1 MATNKGFIKDYQGN
15 ILLPITRGEL
25 ILDSA
30 GQMALTSALFEAGK
44 SINGV
49 QNAYGLIGAK
59 ELQMLKGGG
68 DGQSIAD
75 VYEKL
80 GYINTGIKVGSNVL
94 SFYDADGDATP
105 ISFAAGEGIA
115 IGTANNVITAALA
128 EITVT
133 NTDSAKT
140 NYVVKSVAVDKYGRV
155 TEVKNGLLTDAE
167 IPAELTG
174 KTLVN
179 AVLNN
184 ATTHADL
191 TASSSDSAVANK
203 KYVDAKFD
211 QVNQVATGALHF
223 KGSLSNPTDA
233 QNVLVAG
240 NENAYYKATK
250 DFLLSASLVQHNT
263 QTENADGKIQ
273 VDKGDTLI
281 VLLVDG
287 SYKFVH
293 VPAGDDI
300 TTISVK
306 KDGVAY
312 DGWGPFMDNV
322 TFNYNAPLSVSVTGQ
337 QIDISI
343 PAANNS
349 TNGYLSSTDYTTI
362 MNAVT
367 NLGKTKYTETVTS
380 TSAGAYKLGTI
391 TVGTQDYDVYG
402 QNNTSAFSLEQ
413 NNNKNE
419 NPILKFVESGVGA
432 TTVQIIL
439 EGSNGIKAEKS
450 GNTVKLT
457 AANVVGTESQNYLEI
472 TNGYVF
478 TAKFGSGASNN
489 VTEGL
494 VKYSDYIVTK
504 EKAVNAISILAA
516 SQPIILSGSLLSA
529 ATDADGKTYKYGNTA
544 LVEAI
549 TLTI

>member
-30 GQMALTSALFEAGK
+30 GQMALTSSLFEAGATL
-44 SINGV
+44 NGV
-49 QNAYGLIGAK
+49 VNNYGLIGAK
-59 ELQMLKGGG
+59 ELQMLKGSD

-94 SFYDADGDATP
+94 SFYDADDKATP
-105 ISFAAGEGIA
+105 ISFAAGEGIVV
-115 IGTANNVITAALA
+115 GTANNVISAALA

-155 TEVKNGLLTDAE
+155 TEVKNGLLTDSE
-167 IPAELTG
+167 IPPQLTD

-179 AVLNN
+179 AILNN

-191 TASSSDSAVANK
+191 TASSSASAVANK
-203 KYVDAKFD
+203 KYVDDKFD

-233 QNVLVAG
+233 QNALVDV
-240 NENAYYKATK
+240 NENAYYKVTK
-250 DFLLSASLVQHNT
+250 GFTLSASLVQHNT

-312 DGWGPFMDNV
+312 DGCGPFMDNV

-343 PAANNS
+343 PAANNG

-402 QNNTSAFSLEQ
+402 QNNISAFSLEQ
-413 NNNKNE
+413 NNSSNT
-419 NPILKFVESGVGA
+419 NPILKFVESGVSA
-432 TTVQIIL
+432 TTVQIAI
-439 EGSNGIKAEKS
+439 EGSDGIKAEKS
-450 GNTVKLT
+450 GNNIKLT
-457 AANVVGTESQNYLEI
+457 AVNTIDGESTHYLE
-472 TNGYVF
+472 TNGHVF
-478 TAKFGSGASNN
+478 GVKFGSGTSSDY
-489 VTEGL
+489 TEGL
-494 VKYSDYIVTK
+494 VKYSDYIETK
-504 EKAVNAISILAA
+504 EKAASAISFLAKA
-516 SQPIILSGSLLSA
+516 QPIILTNSLLTG
-529 ATDADGKTYKYGNTA
+529 ATGSDTKTYKYGNTA

>member
-1 MATNKGFIKDYQGN
+1 
-15 ILLPITRGEL
+15 
-25 ILDSA
+25 
-30 GQMALTSALFEAGK
+30 
-44 SINGV
+44 
-49 QNAYGLIGAK
+49 
-59 ELQMLKGGG
+59 
-68 DGQSIAD
+68 
-75 VYEKL
+75 
-80 GYINTGIKVGSNVL
+80 
-94 SFYDADGDATP
+94 
-105 ISFAAGEGIA
+105 
-115 IGTANNVITAALA
+115 
-128 EITVT
+128 
-133 NTDSAKT
+133 
-140 NYVVKSVAVDKYGRV
+140 
-155 TEVKNGLLTDAE
+155 
-167 IPAELTG
+167 
-174 KTLVN
+174 
-179 AVLNN
+179 
-184 ATTHADL
+184 
-191 TASSSDSAVANK
+191 
-203 KYVDAKFD
+203 
-211 QVNQVATGALHF
+211 
-223 KGSLSNPTDA
+223 
-233 QNVLVAG
+233 
-240 NENAYYKATK
+240 
-250 DFLLSASLVQHNT
+250 
-263 QTENADGKIQ
+263 
-273 VDKGDTLI
+273 
-281 VLLVDG
+281 
-287 SYKFVH
+287 
-293 VPAGDDI
+293 
-300 TTISVK
+300 
-306 KDGVAY
+306 
-312 DGWGPFMDNV
+312 MDNV

-349 TNGYLSSTDYTTI
+349 TNGYLSSADYTTI

-391 TVGTQDYDVYG
+391 TVGTQNYDVYG

-413 NNNKNE
+413 NNSKNE

-457 AANVVGTESQNYLEI
+457 AANIVGTESQNYLEI

-478 TAKFGSGASNN
+478 NAKFGSGASNN

>member
-1 MATNKGFIKDYQGN
+1 
-15 ILLPITRGEL
+15 
-25 ILDSA
+25 
-30 GQMALTSALFEAGK
+30 
-44 SINGV
+44 
-49 QNAYGLIGAK
+49 
-59 ELQMLKGGG
+59 MLKGGG
-68 DGQSIAD
+68 EGQSVSD
-75 VYEKL
+75 VYKKL
-80 GYINTGIKVGSNVL
+80 GYINNGIKVGSNVL
-94 SFYDADGDATP
+94 SFYDADDKATP
-105 ISFAAGEGIA
+105 ISFAAGEGIVV
-115 IGTANNVITAALA
+115 GTANNVISAALA

-140 NYVVKSVAVDKYGRV
+140 NYVVKSVTVDKYGRV

-191 TASSSDSAVANK
+191 TAASSDSAVANK

-413 NNNKNE
+413 NNGSNT

-457 AANVVGTESQNYLEI
+457 AANIVGTESQNYLEI

-478 TAKFGSGASNN
+478 NAKFGSGASNN

>member
-44 SINGV
+44 TINGV

-140 NYVVKSVAVDKYGRV
+140 NHVVKSVTVDKYGRV

-240 NENAYYKATK
+240 NENAYYKATQN
-250 DFLLSASLVQHNT
+250 FLLSASLVQHNT

-306 KDGVAY
+306 KDGVSY

-343 PAANNS
+343 PAANAS
-349 TNGYLSSTDYTTI
+349 TNGYLSSADYTTI

-367 NLGKTKYTETVTS
+367 NLGKTKYTETITS
-380 TSAGAYKLGTI
+380 ASAGAYKLGTI
-391 TVGTQDYDVYG
+391 TVGTQDYDVHG
-402 QNNTSAFSLEQ
+402 QNNISAFSLEQ
-413 NNNKNE
+413 NNNSNT
-419 NPILKFVESGVGA
+419 NPILKFVESGVSA
-432 TTVQIIL
+432 TTVQIAI

-450 GNTVKLT
+450 GNSIKLT
-457 AANVVGTESQNYLEI
+457 AVNTIDPESTHYLE
-472 TNGYVF
+472 TNGHVF
-478 TAKFGSGASNN
+478 GAKFGSGTSADY
-489 VTEGL
+489 TEGL
-494 VKYSDYIVTK
+494 VKYSDYIETK
-504 EKAVNAISILAA
+504 ENAASAVSILLK
-516 SQPIILSGSLLSA
+516 SQAIILTNSLLTG
-529 ATDADGKTYKYGNTA
+529 ATGSDTKTYKYGNEA
-544 LVEAI
+544 LVTAI

>member
-1 MATNKGFIKDYQGN
+1 MTTNKGFIKDYQGN

-30 GQMALTSALFEAGK
+30 GQMALTSSLFEAGATL
-44 SINGV
+44 NGV
-49 QNAYGLIGAK
+49 VNNYGLIGAK

-68 DGQSIAD
+68 EGQSVSD
-75 VYEKL
+75 VYKKL
-80 GYINTGIKVGSNVL
+80 GYINNGIKVGSNVL
-94 SFYDADGDATP
+94 NFYDDDKATP
-105 ISFAAGEGIA
+105 ISFAAGEGIVV
-115 IGTANNVITAALA
+115 GTANNVITAALA

-140 NYVVKSVAVDKYGRV
+140 NHVVKSVTVDKYGRV
-155 TEVKNGLLTDAE
+155 TEVKNGLLTNAE

-191 TASSSDSAVANK
+191 TASSSASAVANK
-203 KYVDAKFD
+203 KYVDDKFD

-233 QNVLVAG
+233 QNALVDV
-240 NENAYYKATK
+240 NENAYYKVTK
-250 DFLLSASLVQHNT
+250 GFTLSASLVQHNT

-306 KDGVAY
+306 KDGVTY

-343 PAANNS
+343 PAANNI

-391 TVGTQDYDVYG
+391 TVGTQNYDVHG
-402 QNNTSAFSLEQ
+402 QNNISAFSLEQ
-413 NNNKNE
+413 NNSSNT
-419 NPILKFVESGVGA
+419 NPILKFVESGVSA
-432 TTVQIIL
+432 TTVQIAI
-439 EGSNGIKAEKS
+439 EGSDGIKAEKS
-450 GNTVKLT
+450 GNNIKLT
-457 AANVVGTESQNYLEI
+457 AVNTIDGESTHYLE
-472 TNGYVF
+472 TNGHVF
-478 TAKFGSGASNN
+478 GVKFGSGTSSNF
-489 VTEGL
+489 TEGL
-494 VKYSDYIVTK
+494 VKYSDYIETK
-504 EKAVNAISILAA
+504 ENADSAVSILLK
-516 SQPIILSGSLLSA
+516 SQSIILTNSLLTG
-529 ATDADGKTYKYGNTA
+529 ATGSDSKTYKYGNPA

>member
-1 MATNKGFIKDYQGN
+1 MTANKGFIKDYQGN

-30 GQMALTSALFEAGK
+30 GQMALTSSLFEAGATL
-44 SINGV
+44 NGV
-49 QNAYGLIGAK
+49 VNNYGLIGAK

-68 DGQSIAD
+68 EGQSVSD
-75 VYEKL
+75 VYKKL

-94 SFYDADGDATP
+94 SFYDADDKATP
-105 ISFAAGEGIA
+105 ISFAAGEGIVV
-115 IGTANNVITAALA
+115 GTANNVISAALA

-155 TEVKNGLLTDAE
+155 TEVKNGLLTDSE
-167 IPAELTG
+167 IPPQLTD

-179 AVLNN
+179 AILNN

-191 TASSSDSAVANK
+191 TASSSASAVANK
-203 KYVDAKFD
+203 KYVDDKFD

-233 QNVLVAG
+233 QNALVDV
-240 NENAYYKATK
+240 NENAYYKVTK
-250 DFLLSASLVQHNT
+250 GFTLSASLVQHNT

-306 KDGVAY
+306 KDGVTY

-343 PAANNS
+343 PAANNI

-391 TVGTQDYDVYG
+391 TVGTQNYDVHG
-402 QNNTSAFSLEQ
+402 QNNISAFSLEQ
-413 NNNKNE
+413 NNSSNT
-419 NPILKFVESGVGA
+419 NPILKFVESGVSA
-432 TTVQIIL
+432 TTVQIAI
-439 EGSNGIKAEKS
+439 EGSDGIKAEKS
-450 GNTVKLT
+450 GNNIKLT
-457 AANVVGTESQNYLEI
+457 AVNTIDGESTHYLE
-472 TNGYVF
+472 TNGHVF
-478 TAKFGSGASNN
+478 GVKFGSGTSSDY
-489 VTEGL
+489 TEGL
-494 VKYSDYIVTK
+494 VKYSDYIETK
-504 EKAVNAISILAA
+504 EKAASAISFLAKA
-516 SQPIILSGSLLSA
+516 HSIILTNSLLTG
-529 ATDADGKTYKYGNTA
+529 ATGSDTKTYKYGNTA

>member
-30 GQMALTSALFEAGK
+30 GQMALTSSLFEAGATL
-44 SINGV
+44 NGV
-49 QNAYGLIGAK
+49 VNNYGLIGAK

-68 DGQSIAD
+68 EGQSVSD
-75 VYEKL
+75 VYIKL
-80 GYINTGIKVGSNVL
+80 GYINNGIKVGSNVL
-94 SFYDADGDATP
+94 NFYDADDKATP
-105 ISFAAGEGIA
+105 ISFAAGEGIVV
-115 IGTANNVITAALA
+115 GTANNVISAALA

-140 NYVVKSVAVDKYGRV
+140 NHVVKSVTVDKYGRV

-240 NENAYYKATK
+240 NENAYYKATQN
-250 DFLLSASLVQHNT
+250 FLLSASLVQHNT

-349 TNGYLSSTDYTTI
+349 TNGYLSSSDYTTI

-391 TVGTQDYDVYG
+391 TVGTQNYDVHG

-413 NNNKNE
+413 NNGSNT

-432 TTVQIIL
+432 TTVQIAI

-450 GNTVKLT
+450 GNSIKLT
-457 AANVVGTESQNYLEI
+457 AVNTIDGESTHYLE
-472 TNGYVF
+472 TNGHVF
-478 TAKFGSGASNN
+478 GVKFGSGTSSNF
-489 VTEGL
+489 TEGL
-494 VKYSDYIVTK
+494 VKYSDYIETK
-504 EKAVNAISILAA
+504 ENADSAVSILLK
-516 SQPIILSGSLLSA
+516 SQSIILTNSLLTG
-529 ATDADGKTYKYGNTA
+529 ATGSDSKTYKYGNPA

>member
-30 GQMALTSALFEAGK
+30 GQMALTSSLFEAGATL
-44 SINGV
+44 NGV
-49 QNAYGLIGAK
+49 VNNYGLIGAK

-68 DGQSIAD
+68 EGQSVSD
-75 VYEKL
+75 VYKKL
-80 GYINTGIKVGSNVL
+80 GYINNGIKVGSNVL
-94 SFYDADGDATP
+94 NFYDADDKATP
-105 ISFAAGEGIA
+105 ISFAAGEGIVV
-115 IGTANNVITAALA
+115 GTANNVISAALA

-133 NTDSAKT
+133 NVDSAKA
-140 NYVVKSVAVDKYGRV
+140 NHVVKSVAVDKYGRV
-155 TEVKNGLLTDAE
+155 TEVKNGLLTNAE

-240 NENAYYKATK
+240 NENAYYKATQN
-250 DFLLSASLVQHNT
+250 FLLSASLVQHNT

-306 KDGVAY
+306 HDGNSY
-312 DGWGPFMDNV
+312 TGWGPFMDNV
-322 TFNYNAPLSVSVTGQ
+322 TFNYSSPLAVSVTGQ

-343 PAANNS
+343 PAANAS
-349 TNGYLSSTDYTTI
+349 TNGYLSSADYTTI

-391 TVGTQDYDVYG
+391 TVGTQNYDVHG

-413 NNNKNE
+413 NNSSNT

-432 TTVQIIL
+432 TTVQIAI
-439 EGSNGIKAEKS
+439 EGTDGIKAEKS
-450 GNTVKLT
+450 GNSIKLT
-457 AANVVGTESQNYLEI
+457 AVNTIAAESQAYLE
-472 TNGYVF
+472 TNGHVF
-478 TAKFGSGASNN
+478 GAKFGSGTSTNY
-489 VTEGL
+489 TEGL
-494 VKYSDYIVTK
+494 VKYSDYIETK
-504 EKAVNAISILAA
+504 ENAASAVSILLK
-516 SQPIILSGSLLSA
+516 SQAIILTNSLLTG
-529 ATDADGKTYKYGNTA
+529 ATGSDTKTYKYGNEA
-544 LVEAI
+544 LVSAI

>member
-30 GQMALTSALFEAGK
+30 GQMALTSSLFEAGATL
-44 SINGV
+44 NGV
-49 QNAYGLIGAK
+49 VNNYGLIGAK
-59 ELQMLKGGG
+59 ELQMLKGG
-68 DGQSIAD
+68 DEGQSVSD
-75 VYEKL
+75 VYKKL
-80 GYINTGIKVGSNVL
+80 GYINNGIKVGSNVL
-94 SFYDADGDATP
+94 NFYDADNTATP
-105 ISFAAGEGIA
+105 ISFAAGEGVTV
-115 IGTANNVITAALA
+115 GTANNVITTALA

-140 NYVVKSVAVDKYGRV
+140 NYVVKSVTVDKYGRV
-155 TEVKNGLLTDAE
+155 TEVKNGLLTNSE

-203 KYVDAKFD
+203 KYVDTKFD

-223 KGSLSNPTDA
+223 KGSLANATDA

-240 NENAYYKATK
+240 NENAYYKATQN
-250 DFLLSASLVQHNT
+250 FPLSASLVQHNT

-306 KDGVAY
+306 HDGNSY
-312 DGWGPFMDNV
+312 TGWGPFMDNV
-322 TFNYNAPLSVSVTGQ
+322 TFNYSSPLAVSVTGQ

-343 PAANNS
+343 PAANAS

-380 TSAGAYKLGTI
+380 ASAGAYKLGTI

-402 QNNTSAFSLEQ
+402 QNNVSAFSLEQ
-413 NNNKNE
+413 NNNSNT
-419 NPILKFVESGVGA
+419 NPILKFVESGVSA
-432 TTVQIIL
+432 TTVQIAI

-450 GNTVKLT
+450 GNTIKLT
-457 AANVVGTESQNYLEI
+457 AVNTIDSGSTSYLE

-478 TAKFGSGASNN
+478 GAKFGSGTSSNY
-489 VTEGL
+489 TEGL
-494 VKYSDYIVTK
+494 VKYSDYIETK
-504 EKAVNAISILAA
+504 ENAESAVSILVK
-516 SQPIILSGSLLSA
+516 SQAIILTNSLLTG
-529 ATDADGKTYKYGNTA
+529 ATGSDTKTYKYGNTS

>member
-1 MATNKGFIKDYQGN
+1 MATNKGFIKDYDGN

-30 GQMALTSALFEAGK
+30 GQMALTSSLFEAGATL
-44 SINGV
+44 NGV
-49 QNAYGLIGAK
+49 VNNYGLIGAK

-68 DGQSIAD
+68 EGQSVSD
-75 VYEKL
+75 VYKKL
-80 GYINTGIKVGSNVL
+80 GYINNGIKVGSNVL
-94 SFYDADGDATP
+94 NFYDADNKATP
-105 ISFAAGEGIA
+105 ISFAAGEGIVV
-115 IGTANNVITAALA
+115 GTANNVISAALA

-140 NYVVKSVAVDKYGRV
+140 NYVVKSVTVDKYGRV

-240 NENAYYKATK
+240 NENAYYKATQN
-250 DFLLSASLVQHNT
+250 FLLSASLVQHNT

-413 NNNKNE
+413 NNGSNT
-419 NPILKFVESGVGA
+419 NPILKFVESGVSA
-432 TTVQIIL
+432 TTVQIAI

-450 GNTVKLT
+450 GNSIKLT
-457 AANVVGTESQNYLEI
+457 AVNTIAAESQAYLE
-472 TNGYVF
+472 TNGHVF
-478 TAKFGSGASNN
+478 GAKIGSGTSTNY
-489 VTEGL
+489 TEGL
-494 VKYSDYIVTK
+494 VKYSDYIETK
-504 EKAVNAISILAA
+504 EKAASAISILAKA
-516 SQPIILSGSLLSA
+516 QAIILTNSLLTG
-529 ATDADGKTYKYGNTA
+529 ATGSDTKTYKYGNEA
-544 LVEAI
+544 LVSAI

>member
-44 SINGV
+44 TINGV

-94 SFYDADGDATP
+94 SFYDAAGDATP

-133 NTDSAKT
+133 NTNSKT
-140 NYVVKSVAVDKYGRV
+140 ANYVVKSVTVDKYGRV
-155 TEVKNGLLTDAE
+155 TEVVNEKLTNAE
-167 IPAELTG
+167 IPAELSD

-223 KGSLSNPTDA
+223 KGSLSNPIDA

-240 NENAYYKATK
+240 NENAYYKATQN
-250 DFLLSASLVQHNT
+250 FSLSASLVQHNT

-457 AANVVGTESQNYLEI
+457 AANIVGTESQNYLEI

-478 TAKFGSGASNN
+478 NAKFGSGASNN

>member
-30 GQMALTSALFEAGK
+30 GQMALTSSLFEAGATL
-44 SINGV
+44 NGV
-49 QNAYGLIGAK
+49 VNNYGLIGAK

-68 DGQSIAD
+68 EGQSVSD
-75 VYEKL
+75 VYIKL
-80 GYINTGIKVGSNVL
+80 GYINNGIKVGSNVL
-94 SFYDADGDATP
+94 NFYDADDKATP
-105 ISFAAGEGIA
+105 ISFAAGEGIVV
-115 IGTANNVITAALA
+115 GTANNVISAALA

-140 NYVVKSVAVDKYGRV
+140 NHVVKSVTVDKYGRV

-306 KDGVAY
+306 KDGVTY

-343 PAANNS
+343 PAASNI
-349 TNGYLSSTDYTTI
+349 TNGYLSSADYTTI

-367 NLGKTKYTETVTS
+367 NLGKTKYTEIVTS

-391 TVGTQDYDVYG
+391 TVGTQNYDVHG

-413 NNNKNE
+413 NNGSNT

-432 TTVQIIL
+432 TTVQIAI

-450 GNTVKLT
+450 GNNIKLT
-457 AANVVGTESQNYLEI
+457 AVNTIDGESTHYLE
-472 TNGYVF
+472 TNGHVF
-478 TAKFGSGASNN
+478 GVKFGSGTSSNF
-489 VTEGL
+489 TEGL
-494 VKYSDYIVTK
+494 VKYSDYIETK
-504 EKAVNAISILAA
+504 ENADSAVSILLK
-516 SQPIILSGSLLSA
+516 SQSIILTNSLLTG
-529 ATDADGKTYKYGNTA
+529 ATGSDSKTYKYGNPA

>member
-1 MATNKGFIKDYQGN
+1 MATNKGFIKDYDGN

-30 GQMALTSALFEAGK
+30 GQMALTSSLFEAGATL
-44 SINGV
+44 NGV
-49 QNAYGLIGAK
+49 VNNYGLIGAK

-68 DGQSIAD
+68 EGQSVSD
-75 VYEKL
+75 VYKKL
-80 GYINTGIKVGSNVL
+80 GYINNGIKVGSNVL
-94 SFYDADGDATP
+94 NFYDADNKATP
-105 ISFAAGEGIA
+105 ISFAAGEGIVV
-115 IGTANNVITAALA
+115 GTANNVISAALA

-140 NYVVKSVAVDKYGRV
+140 NHVVKSVTVDKYGRV
-155 TEVKNGLLTDAE
+155 TAVKNELLTDAE

-223 KGSLSNPTDA
+223 KGPISNPTDA
-233 QNVLVAG
+233 QNVLVDV
-240 NENAYYKATK
+240 NENAYYKATQN
-250 DFLLSASLVQHNT
+250 FLLSASLVQHNT

-322 TFNYNAPLSVSVTGQ
+322 TFNYSSPLAVKVTGQ

-343 PAANNS
+343 PAANGS
-349 TNGYLSSTDYTTI
+349 TNGYLSSSDYTTI

-402 QNNTSAFSLEQ
+402 QNNISAFSLEQ
-413 NNNKNE
+413 NSGSNT
-419 NPILKFVESGVGA
+419 NPILKFVESGVSA
-432 TTVQIIL
+432 TTVQIAI

-450 GNTVKLT
+450 GNSIKLT
-457 AANVVGTESQNYLEI
+457 AVNTIDPESTHYLE
-472 TNGYVF
+472 TNGHVF
-478 TAKFGSGASNN
+478 GAKFGSGTSSNY
-489 VTEGL
+489 TEGL
-494 VKYSDYIVTK
+494 VKYSDYIETK
-504 EKAVNAISILAA
+504 EKAASAISILAK
-516 SQPIILSGSLLSA
+516 SQAIILTNSLLTG
-529 ATDADGKTYKYGNTA
+529 ATGSDTKTYKYGNEA
-544 LVEAI
+544 LVAAV

>member
-1 MATNKGFIKDYQGN
+1 MATNKGFIKDYDGN

-44 SINGV
+44 TINGV

-94 SFYDADGDATP
+94 SFYDAAGDATP

-133 NTDSAKT
+133 NTNSKT
-140 NYVVKSVAVDKYGRV
+140 ANYVVKSVTVDKYGRV
-155 TEVKNGLLTDAE
+155 TEVVNEKLTNAE
-167 IPAELTG
+167 IPAELSD

-191 TASSSDSAVANK
+191 TATSSDSAVANK

-223 KGSLSNPTDA
+223 KGPLANATDA
-233 QNVLVAG
+233 KNVLVDT
-240 NENAYYKATK
+240 NENAYYKATQN
-250 DFLLSASLVQHNT
+250 FLLSASLVQHNT
-263 QTENADGKIQ
+263 QTENSDGKIQ

-306 KDGVAY
+306 KDGVSY

-419 NPILKFVESGVGA
+419 NPILKFVESGVSA
-432 TTVQIIL
+432 TTVQIAI

-450 GNTVKLT
+450 GNSIKLT
-457 AANVVGTESQNYLEI
+457 AVNTIDPESTHYLE

-478 TAKFGSGASNN
+478 GVKFGSGASNK

>member
-1 MATNKGFIKDYQGN
+1 MATNKGFIKDYDGN

-44 SINGV
+44 TINGV

-94 SFYDADGDATP
+94 SFYDAAGDATP

-133 NTDSAKT
+133 NTNSKT
-140 NYVVKSVAVDKYGRV
+140 ANYVVKSVTVDKYGRV
-155 TEVKNGLLTDAE
+155 TEVVNEKLTNAE
-167 IPAELTG
+167 IPAELSD

-240 NENAYYKATK
+240 NENAYYKATQN
-250 DFLLSASLVQHNT
+250 FLLSASLVQHNT

-343 PAANNS
+343 PAADNR
-349 TNGYLSSTDYTTI
+349 TNGYLSSADYTTI

-391 TVGTQDYDVYG
+391 TVGTQNYDVHG

-457 AANVVGTESQNYLEI
+457 AANIVGTESQNYLEI

-478 TAKFGSGASNN
+478 NAKFGSGASNN

>member
-1 MATNKGFIKDYQGN
+1 MATNKGFIKDYDGN

-140 NYVVKSVAVDKYGRV
+140 NHVVKSVTVDKYGRV

-240 NENAYYKATK
+240 NENAYYKATQS
-250 DFLLSASLVQHNT
+250 FLLSASLVQHNT

-306 KDGVAY
+306 KDGVSY

-349 TNGYLSSTDYTTI
+349 TNGYLSSADYTTI

-391 TVGTQDYDVYG
+391 TVGTQNYDVYG

-478 TAKFGSGASNN
+478 NAKFGSGASNN

-494 VKYSDYIVTK
+494 VKYSDYIGTK
-504 EKAVNAISILAA
+504 EKAANAISILAA